1 MIKTKNTKISPLK
14 SARRDAFTLIE
25 LLVVIAIIAILA
37 AMLLPAL
44 GNAKEK
50 SKKINCV
57 SNMKQHGVAFYIYAN
72 DNKDFVPQP
81 PFHLNNMPGSSL
93 HDVPRDAADALT
105 ASGSKRK
112 IMYCPGGRVA
122 IKDMDILWDFN
133 NRYRLTGYAWLFS
146 RQTPD
151 NGNPQPRDDGLPY
164 AQKLSV
170 PYAKTNSYNG
180 YLSTSTAEL
189 AVDSVMSQNTGAAI
203 KYTGISGVLD
213 PYGGY
218 NSSHMAGP
226 KPDGGNILF
235 QDSHVEWKKFTKMK
249 VQVTW
254 TTDRRWWW

>member
-1 MIKTKNTKISPLK
+1 MRKNAKHNSSQSSCRT
-14 SARRDAFTLIE
+14 AFTLIE

-44 GNAKEK
+44 ASAKEK
-50 SKKINCV
+50 AKKLNCV
-57 SNMKQHGVAFYIYAN
+57 SNLKQHGVAFYIYAN

-81 PFHLNNMPGSSL
+81 PFHANNDAGSSL
-93 HDVPRDAADALT
+93 HDLPRDAADALT
-105 ASGSKRK
+105 ANGSKRK

-122 IKDMDILWDFN
+122 IKDMDILWDYN

-146 RQTPD
+146 RRTPD
-151 NGNPQPRDDGLPY
+151 SGYPQPRDDGLPY

-180 YLSTSTAEL
+180 YLSTATAEL
-189 AVDSVMSQNTGAAI
+189 VVDSVMSQFTGASV
-203 KYTGISGVLD
+203 KYTGISGTLD

-218 NSSHMAGP
+218 NSSHMAG
-226 KPDGGNILF
+226 KAPDGGNILM
-235 QDSHVEWKKFTKMK
+235 QDSHVEWKKFSKMK

-254 TTDRRWWW
+254 SSDRRWWW